1 MIFSSRS
8 PATSLLN
15 FISSIHTTLGMVC
28 TYMYMY
34 MSVPPSIYVSVFYT
48 EYGESDRIY
57 GYAFWSRSKNGRQR
71 MCLMCQPVASS
82 SSHSE
87 SVASASDS
95 EHESTSYASSS
106 LGHQPPPRKKGMG
119 QKSPSLVGAFDVVL
133 KKY

>member
-1 MIFSSRS
+1 MADSECTSCASPSRS
-8 PATSLLN
+8 L
-15 FISSIHTTLGMVC
+15 
-28 TYMYMY
+28 
-34 MSVPPSIYVSVFYT
+34 
-48 EYGESDRIY
+48 
-57 GYAFWSRSKNGRQR
+57 
-71 MCLMCQPVASS
+71 SS

-119 QKSPSLVGAFDVVL
+119 QKNPSLVGVFDVVL